1 MNSDVMTTDNELD
14 IQKLFKLLWQG
25 KAWIIGLAMLFASIA
40 LGYSYIVKQ
49 EWVSSSVTTKP
60 SITLLKNYYQQKN
73 FLQSLDKENSAQ
85 PIESIPTEVYQE
97 FTQQLGSYDA
107 RREFWQQSDYF
118 LSRTENDAKA
128 DAALLEEFI
137 NNIVFTPSDLKNPFD
152 TLQLTA
158 ETAQEAKSL
167 LDSYITFVAAD
178 VVADLN
184 NEISVLWNEKKKQL
198 EIENTQQEVAGK
210 ANYSKDILLL
220 EKAIQKLKLKQVS
233 QEQQSQLE
241 SLSMSLAD
249 LEITGPQFSERYF
262 ENKVLLSK
270 LASLNIE
277 EFQPY
282 RFLKKPIEPV
292 KRTKPRRLFLLIL
305 WGGVGAFC
313 GGVITLTRAAAQRRR
328 EA

>member
-25 KAWIIGLAMLFASIA
+25 KVWIIGLAILFASIA

-137 NNIVFTPSDLKNPFD
+137 NNIVFIPSDLKNPFD

-282 RFLKKPIEPV
+282 RFLKKPTEPV

>member
-25 KAWIIGLAMLFASIA
+25 KAWIIGLAILFASIA

-220 EKAIQKLKLKQVS
+220 EKAIQKFKLKQVS

>member
-25 KAWIIGLAMLFASIA
+25 KAWIIGLAILFASIA